1 MANFGG
7 VLLVAGV
14 GLYFAKQMMEAK
26 RKVALESYR
35 AEYIAGESLVSM
47 ISQTCADILT
57 V

>member
-35 AEYIAGESLVSM
+35 AEYMAGKSLVSM